1 MGRVLSALSTL
12 FPFLPPPEEQRYKHG
27 AEQMQE
33 ENGTTAWLP
42 RETTNNS
49 LGVNSA
55 DSPAVQFQGP
65 RPPREKPVLFLKSL
79 EVGRSA
85 NSKGVESIWG

>member
-49 LGVNSA
+49 LRVNSA
-55 DSPAVQFQGP
+55 DSPAVQLQGP

-79 EVGRSA
+79 EVGHSA

>member
-1 MGRVLSALSTL
+1 
-12 FPFLPPPEEQRYKHG
+12 
-27 AEQMQE
+27 MQE

-55 DSPAVQFQGP
+55 DSPAVQLQGP

-79 EVGRSA
+79 EVGRLLIA
-85 NSKGVESIWG
+85 KELKAYGVEELAVLGAVIDAF